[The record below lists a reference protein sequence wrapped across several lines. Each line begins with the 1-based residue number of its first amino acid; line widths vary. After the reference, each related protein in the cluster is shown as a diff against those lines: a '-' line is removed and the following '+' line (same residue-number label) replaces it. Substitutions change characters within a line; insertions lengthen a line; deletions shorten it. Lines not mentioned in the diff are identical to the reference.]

1 MKICVVG
8 GGSAGWITLSYLVA
22 TIDADITIVH
32 SDEVDPIGVGEST
45 TPTIKHVADTVGV
58 NEKEW
63 MKDAKATFK
72 YGVEFHDWVKPGSRW
87 LHSFDDMIPHQSFNR
102 PITENGKE
110 LYKKEL
116 TSVDYYLKKYG
127 NTKDSKYFNESH
139 GPQEHLLA
147 NNLSPKDK
155 NFKTNISEY
164 PGYSYHINAFQ
175 FGESLR
181 KHTSKDKFTEIV
193 GTVNKIHTDKQ
204 NISAIELSTGQK
216 IEADIFF
223 DCTGFKRL
231 LIGTMSSWKHYDE
244 LINDRAI
251 WGTIKTQ
258 SCNPVTSA
266 HAQPYGWIWEIP
278 TIGQIGSGYVYSS
291 KHQKYDDALQTI
303 TDFWKQ
309 KGHEF
314 KLFKSV
320 EFDAGML
327 ENVSKHNVVSNGLA
341 QSFIEPLEA
350 TSIMVTC
357 VTVKAFVD
365 LYKKDSKN
373 LIKAHD
379 KVMRKFIDHTKRFV
393 HMHYRLSERND
404 TSYWKEVANDPT
416 ALQELCDYIDVL
428 ASSKWL
434 SKGETLLNQWNWT
447 SLLLGF
453 NKPYINPL
461 KDITDEQMENYLHYT
476 KLLIENYKHLL
487 RNNYSVKDALD
498 YIAR

>member
-8 GGSAGWITLSYLVA
+8 GGSAGWITLSYLVS
-22 TIDADITIVH
+22 TIDADITIIH
-32 SDEVDPIGVGEST
+32 SDEVDPMGVGEST
-45 TPTIKHVADTVGV
+45 TPTIKHVADTIGV
-58 NEKEW
+58 DEKVW

-72 YGVEFHDWVKPGSRW
+72 YGVEFLDWNKKGSRW

-102 PITENGKE
+102 PITENGKD

-116 TSVDYYLKKYG
+116 TRVDYYLKKHG
-127 NTKDSKYFNESH
+127 KDSKYYNQSH
-139 GPQEHLLA
+139 GPQEYLLA
-147 NNLSPKDK
+147 NNMSPKDK

-164 PGYSYHINAFQ
+164 PGYSYHINAFE

-181 KHTSKDKFTEIV
+181 KHTDKNKFKEIV
-193 GTVNKIHTDKQ
+193 GTITKIHFDQQ
-204 NISAIELSTGQK
+204 NVGAVELSTGEK

-223 DCTGFKRL
+223 DCTGFRRL

-251 WGTIKTQ
+251 WGPIKNYHSYTPATQ
-258 SCNPVTSA
+258 SY
-266 HAQPYGWIWEIP
+266 AQDYGWIWETP
-278 TIGQIGSGYVYSS
+278 TVGQVGTGYVYSS
-291 KHQKYDDALQTI
+291 KYQSYDDALKTI

-309 KGHEF
+309 RGQEF
-314 KLFKSV
+314 KPIKSV
-320 EFDAGML
+320 EFDAGVL
-327 ENVSKHNVVSNGLA
+327 EYVSKNNVFSNGLA

-365 LYKKDSKN
+365 LYKKQSKN
-373 LIKAHD
+373 LTKVHN
-379 KVMRKFIDHTKRFV
+379 KVMQKFIDHTKRFV
-393 HMHYRLSERND
+393 HMHYRLSERQD
-404 TSYWKEVANDPT
+404 TPYWREVANDPN

-428 ASSKWL
+428 ANTKWL

-447 SLLLGF
+447 SLLLGYE
-453 NKPYINPL
+453 KQYVNPT

-487 RNNYSVKDALD
+487 RNNYSIKDALD

>member
-45 TPTIKHVADTVGV
+45 TPTIKHIADTVGV
-58 NEKEW
+58 DEKVW

-72 YGVEFHDWVKPGSRW
+72 YGVEFHNWNKKGSRW
-87 LHSFDDMIPHQSFNR
+87 FHTFDDLVPHQVFHK
-102 PITENGKE
+102 PMCDNGKQNH
-110 LYKKEL
+110 KKEL
-116 TSVDYYLKKYG
+116 SSVDYYINHKKG
-127 NTKDSKYFNESH
+127 KGDSIEYNDYH
-139 GPQEHLLA
+139 GPMEYLLTEG
-147 NNLSPKDK
+147 LSPFSK
-155 NFKTNISEY
+155 NGNCTISDY

-181 KHTSKDKFTEIV
+181 KHTAKDKFTEIV

-231 LIGTMSSWKHYDE
+231 LIGTMSSWKHYDD

-258 SCNPVTSA
+258 SYKPVTQA
-266 HAQPYGWIWEIP
+266 HAQPYGGIWEIP
-278 TIGQIGSGYVYSS
+278 TVGQIGSGYVYSS
-291 KHQKYDDALQTI
+291 KHQKYDDALKTI
-303 TDFWKQ
+303 TEFWKS
-309 KGHEF
+309 KGHKFEP
-314 KLFKSV
+314 FKSV

-327 ENVSKHNVVSNGLA
+327 ENVSKHNVVANGLA

-350 TSIMVTC
+350 TSVMVTC
-357 VTVKAFVD
+357 TTVKAFVD
-365 LYKKDSKN
+365 LYKKGSKN
-373 LIKAHD
+373 LVKAHD
-379 KVMRKFIDHTKRFV
+379 KVMQKFILHTKHFV

-404 TSYWKEVANDPT
+404 TSYWREVGNDPNVV
-416 ALQELCDYIDVL
+416 QELCDYADTFKN
-428 ASSKWL
+428 ARWC
-434 SKGETLLNQWNWT
+434 ETGDTKFNQFNLI
-447 SLLLGF
+447 SLLFG
-453 NKPYINPL
+453 YE
-461 KDITDEQMENYLHYT
+461 KDYVNEIEKIDDELLENYNHYT
-476 KLLIENYKHLL
+476 KAMMEHYLFLI
-487 RNNYSVKDALD
+487 RNNLTVEQYLNSLD
-498 YIAR
+498 